1 MHSEC
6 VCVCVCLSVC
16 LCSYN
21 NIDVICGYVCIH
33 EGICFIVY
41 MCIFRVYVCIYMCVC
56 VCVCVCVFV
65 CVWAFKLYQY
75 FHPYY
80 TAVLHHMEE
89 MLLLSQSAVY
99 HTCASVSCFLLLIT
113 FS

>member
-1 MHSEC
+1 MASLNRTVTCLVSCMRVCVCVCERVYVCVCMYVC
-6 VCVCVCLSVC
+6 VCVCVCVRESVC
-16 LCSYN
+16 
-21 NIDVICGYVCIH
+21 
-33 EGICFIVY
+33 
-41 MCIFRVYVCIYMCVC
+41 M
-56 VCVCVCVFV
+56 CVCVFV

-99 HTCASVSCFLLLIT
+99 HTCASVSCFVLH
-113 FS
+113 S